1 MCVCVCVC
9 VKRQNSV
16 VTCCHL
22 KNIHFWSSRRGSVET
37 NLTSIPEDAGSIP
50 GLAQWVKDPVFS
62 MSCGVGHRCGSDL
75 ALLWLWRR
83 PKTTV
88 PIRPLAW
95 ELPDAMGV
103 ALEKQKTNIY
113 IYIHMF
119 INAEHISE
127 RIQKNNLP
135 FGIGVRME
143 VQVEKETYF
152 SL

>member
-1 MCVCVCVC
+1 MSQFRIIIDRYIDVSLSFSRVCVCVCVC
-9 VKRQNSV
+9 VCQEAELCCDVLPFKKYTFLEFPSWLSGNESDQHPWGRRFDPWPRSV
-16 VTCCHL
+16 GQG
-22 KNIHFWSSRRGSVET
+22 SSV
-37 NLTSIPEDAGSIP
+37 
-50 GLAQWVKDPVFS
+50 S

-113 IYIHMF
+113 IYTYVHKCR
-119 INAEHISE
+119 AYLWKDSE
-127 RIQKNNLP
+127 K
-135 FGIGVRME
+135 
-143 VQVEKETYF
+143 
-152 SL
+152 